1 MIKKPTYPIESDY
14 FAGYVKKAKGTDL
27 ITALEDNLSETQELF
42 QGFIGRKE
50 SYQYSAGKWTVK
62 QVLQHMI
69 DTERVFAYRALRMAR
84 KDATP
89 LPGYEEDDYAANDNS
104 NNRSLADILTE
115 FHQVR
120 MATISLFDSFSSDV
134 LDFETE
140 ASNTI
145 FTPRIIGWML
155 CGHAEHH
162 NGVIIEKYLN

>member
-27 ITALEDNLSETQELF
+27 IKALEENLFETQELF
-42 QGFIGRKE
+42 QGFIGKKE

-62 QVLQHMI
+62 QILQHII
-69 DTERVFAYRALRMAR
+69 DTERVFSYRALRMAR
-84 KDATP
+84 KDNTP

-104 NNRSLADILTE
+104 RNRSLADILTE

-120 MATISLFDSFSSDV
+120 MVTISLFDSFANDV
-134 LDFETE
+134 LDFEAE
-140 ASNTI
+140 ASNTV

-162 NGVIIEKYLN
+162 NRVVELRYMH